1 MRSVILKPE
10 EKVVMFFR
18 PSPAVL
24 FKYASVALLA
34 VVLVVWYALRYQLFA
49 VYGSWVFAV
58 ICVAILW
65 FAHKYF
71 LWHRE
76 KYIITTERLVKTV
89 HENMFRQ
96 VVSESALD
104 RILNI
109 SFRTTGPW
117 SVVAGFGDID
127 VQVVGRLEPIV
138 VSAVHRPAVVKEFLW
153 RLHEQAVK
161 ESDTGHAMSNEY
173 AKLNQPIV

>member
-1 MRSVILKPE
+1 MRSIILKPE
-10 EKVVMFFR
+10 EKVVMLFR
-18 PSPAVL
+18 SSPAVL
-24 FKYASVALLA
+24 FKYGLISVLVLLLVAWYAVKYELLA
-34 VVLVVWYALRYQLFA
+34 IYGVWVLLIVC
-49 VYGSWVFAV
+49 S
-58 ICVAILW
+58 AILW
-65 FAHKYF
+65 FLQKYY

-89 HENMFRQ
+89 HESMFRQ
-96 VVSESALD
+96 VVSETSLD

-109 SFRTTGPW
+109 SFRSTGPW

-138 VSAVHRPAVVKEFLW
+138 IKSVNRPAVVKEFIW

-161 ESDTGHAMSNEY
+161 STGKEHAKLNEY
-173 AKLNQPIV
+173 AKPNQPIE

>member
-1 MRSVILKPE
+1 MRSIILKPE
-10 EKVVMFFR
+10 EKVVMLFR
-18 PSPAVL
+18 SSPAVL
-24 FKYASVALLA
+24 FRYALLTF
-34 VVLVVWYALRYQLFA
+34 VVLLLVLWYTLKYQLFA
-49 VYGSWVFAV
+49 VYGVWAFLL
-58 ICVAILW
+58 ICLTILW
-65 FAHKYF
+65 FFQKYY

-89 HENMFRQ
+89 HESMFRQ
-96 VVSESALD
+96 VVSETSLD

-109 SFRTTGPW
+109 SFRSTGPW

-138 VSAVHRPAVVKEFLW
+138 VRSVNRPAVVKEFIW

-161 ESDTGHAMSNEY
+161 STGKEHAKLNEY
-173 AKLNQPIV
+173 AKPNQPIE